1 MQHRCSV
8 EVRRGP
14 SPACRLAAGV
24 ALSSLLAGCLQ
35 EGRGPGAPAG
45 PSTLAL
51 SIRLS
56 AAPDVL
62 PADGVSEAAVA
73 VAAAGPGGTPAANLR
88 LAARIEEGAT
98 PLDLGRLSRR
108 SVVTDA
114 AGRAAFSYRAP
125 APAGNAAGEVDAGRV
140 VTLVVTPVTGD
151 FADVVE
157 RRVRIRL
164 VPAGAVLPPFDV
176 RPGFEV
182 TPAAPGVFEQVRFSA
197 ADCPAGAPAGAGCTR
212 DPSGLAAGY
221 GWDFGDGGRASGRQV
236 AHVYARAGTYL
247 ARLTVSD
254 AFGRS
259 AEATATVIVAAGVP
273 PQAAF
278 AVSPTPAEDGA
289 DVFFDAGLSTA
300 SAGRRI
306 VSWAWNFGDGT
317 TGSGVTARHAYR
329 APATYTAVLRV
340 TDDAGSVGSA
350 SAAVEVVDGAPAAV
364 VTVSPPAP
372 AAGSRVLFSGVDS
385 RAAGGRRIVRWRW
398 DFGDGGAGAEGPT
411 ASHVYA
417 AAGEFLVR
425 LAVTDSGNRTGW
437 AAARVVVQ

>member
-1 MQHRCSV
+1 MQHLCPA
-8 EVRRGP
+8 EVRRDPG
-14 SPACRLAAGV
+14 AAGRLAAAAV
-24 ALSSLLAGCLQ
+24 LPALLCGCLQ
-35 EGRGPGAPAG
+35 EGRGPGALAG

-56 AAPDVL
+56 ATPDVL
-62 PADGVSEAAVA
+62 PADGVSEAVVA
-73 VAAAGPGGTPAANLR
+73 VAAAGPDGTPAARLR
-88 LAARIEEGAT
+88 LAARIVDGAT
-98 PLDLGRLSRR
+98 PRDLGKLSRR

-140 VTLVVTPVTGD
+140 VTLVVTPVTDD
-151 FADVVE
+151 FAAALE
-157 RRVRIRL
+157 RTVQIRL

-182 TPAAPGVFEQVRFSA
+182 TPPAPRVFEQVRFSA
-197 ADCPAGAPAGAGCTR
+197 ADCPPDAPAGAGCTR
-212 DPSGLAAGY
+212 DPSGLAAGHH
-221 GWDFGDGGRASGRQV
+221 WDFGDGGGATGRQV
-236 AHVYARAGTYL
+236 AHVYSTAGTYL
-247 ARLTVSD
+247 VRLTVTD
-254 AFGRS
+254 AFERS
-259 AEATATVIVAAGVP
+259 AEATRTVVVAAGTP
-273 PQAAF
+273 PEASF

-300 SAGRRI
+300 AAGRRI

-317 TGSGVTARHAYR
+317 TGRGVTARHAYR
-329 APATYTAVLRV
+329 APATYTVVLRV
-340 TDDAGSVGSA
+340 TDDAGSVGST

-364 VTVSPPAP
+364 VTVSPPKP
-372 AAGSRVLFSGVDS
+372 AAGSAVFFSGVDS

-411 ASHVYA
+411 ARHVYA

-437 AAARVVVQ
+437 AAVRVVVE